1 MANDYNSERRWRAT
15 RDFFTFLWI
24 PLKQWNKKPYVGCLI
39 IGTKT
44 PRPKCI
50 HFTSAKKEEKEQ
62 RSVVVVKV
70 QQKLCT
76 KYERHGLCIFAPHP
90 CKILNNTTEMPS
102 QWGWWWCFHKFTW
115 SAPLVHRSFQARKVS
130 HLNHGRW
137 ATHGSTL
144 TIHALFSR
152 VFLSTSCQGQMK
164 TMFSRKRMMTLFSIV
179 VAM

>member
-1 MANDYNSERRWRAT
+1 MIIIAKGDEEQLEISSRFSESHWSNETKNLMWVALLLEQRP
-15 RDFFTFLWI
+15 RD
-24 PLKQWNKKPYVGCLI
+24 P
-39 IGTKT
+39 
-44 PRPKCI
+44 
-50 HFTSAKKEEKEQ
+50 SASISLRKKKEEKEQ

-137 ATHGSTL
+137 AAHGSTL